1 MKWFCELVTS
11 SYPKSAAQHLC
22 FSQMRV
28 KGQPCGPGSAAGRLR
43 LDYCTTQIPPHWAS
57 FLCVFVLNCFSH
69 VWQGHGNPCQYSCL
83 ENPMDRVL
91 SGSQQIR
98 LTNTSLGIQF
108 NSNQWQPQTVHLS
121 VGMSRNFWKCKVII
135 LPELTEMI
143 AFSKPG
149 QLHLSS
155 ARQSP
160 PPFSIAMVF
169 APQGEKKAKDG
180 GWVCGMHWEF
190 EVSRCKPVY
199 REWINNNVWLYSTGH
214 SIQYPVINHNGK
226 EYICITESLCCTAE
240 FSTIL

>member
-1 MKWFCELVTS
+1 MKWSCELVTS

-28 KGQPCGPGSAAGRLR
+28 KGQPSGPGSAAGMLR
-43 LDYCTTQIPPHWAS
+43 LDSCTTQIAPHWAS
-57 FLCVFVLNCFSH
+57 FLCVFVLNCLSH

-98 LTNTSLGIQF
+98 LTNTSLQIQF
-108 NSNQWQPQTVHLS
+108 NTNQWQPLTVHHNPGV

-160 PPFSIAMVF
+160 PPFSIAHWWSLLLK
-169 APQGEKKAKDG
+169 EKKRLKVG
-180 GWVCGMHWEF
+180 VGCVE
-190 EVSRCKPVY
+190 
-199 REWINNNVWLYSTGH
+199 
-214 SIQYPVINHNGK
+214 
-226 EYICITESLCCTAE
+226 CIESLRLADANQYIE
-240 FSTIL
+240 NE

>member
-143 AFSKPG
+143 AFLSQVSCISAQHG
-149 QLHLSS
+149 NHLLP
-155 ARQSP
+155 SP
-160 PPFSIAMVF
+160 LPWSLLLK
-169 APQGEKKAKDG
+169 EKKRLKMG
-180 GWVCGMHWEF
+180 VGCVE
-190 EVSRCKPVY
+190 
-199 REWINNNVWLYSTGH
+199 
-214 SIQYPVINHNGK
+214 
-226 EYICITESLCCTAE
+226 CIESLRLADANQYIE
-240 FSTIL
+240 NK